1 MAETPANGSPSE
13 TPRDSTLVARR
24 VLAFVIS
31 FGLGALVVALA
42 ILIILKVSP
51 FTATIPISTVNI
63 LLWPIATIPMGLF
76 FLIWVDY
83 ILRTGIVVD

>member
-31 FGLGALVVALA
+31 FALGAIVIALL
-42 ILIILKVSP
+42 ILIVLKANP
-51 FTATIPISTVNI
+51 FTATIPISTVNVP
-63 LLWPIATIPMGLF
+63 LWPLATIPMGLL

>member
-13 TPRDSTLVARR
+13 TPRDSTLVPRR
-24 VLAFVIS
+24 ILAFVIS
-31 FGLGALVVALA
+31 FGLGAIVIALA
-42 ILIILKVSP
+42 ILIVLKANP
-51 FTATIPISTVNI
+51 FTATIPISTVNV
-63 LLWPIATIPMGLF
+63 LLWPLATIPMGLL